1 MARAQDKNVSPVL
14 NKQGKNRAT
23 SIVKIVR
30 SFVNSHFLF
39 LSIASQCN
47 LNVRLFR
54 GVFYISLQKKKKFSV
69 LILSRDQIKKPNNN
83 YNNNRKK

>member
-54 GVFYISLQKKKKFSV
+54 GVFYISLQKKKK
-69 LILSRDQIKKPNNN
+69 ILCTYTLKRPN
-83 YNNNRKK
+83 KETKQQLQ